1 MTHTLENIIQK
12 YGVPDS
18 SIVGKLPR
26 GNVQL
31 DFVGHAEITKILI
44 EVDTLW
50 SWEPVA
56 WNEGRPAIVE
66 VNGMAVMWARLTVLN
81 KTILGVGSCKSDKP
95 ELDKELVGDFLR
107 NAAMRFGICL
117 SLWSKAEWEDSKQPS
132 SVTRTRM
139 PSSPSSDKVRYI
151 SDSIEEAASNDGI
164 TELQIKKVAMLRKE
178 LNIQETVW
186 REKLK
191 TLYNTDSVTTLSKA
205 RASDLIDKLNKAVV
219 AKS

>member
-1 MTHTLENIIQK
+1 MTNTLETIIEK

-26 GNVQL
+26 GNIQL

-44 EVDTLW
+44 EVDPLW

-56 WNEGRPAIVE
+56 WNDGRPAIVD

-117 SLWSKAEWEDSKQPS
+117 SLWSKAEWDDSKQPS
-132 SVTRTRM
+132 SVVRTRTQ
-139 PSSPSSDKVRYI
+139 SSSAKVRYI
-151 SDSIEEAASNDGI
+151 SDSIEEAASTDNI

-178 LNIQETVW
+178 LGIEETVW